1 MICITNVIRF
11 CFLRI
16 QSNKRSQ
23 WWKAGTVHWVNF
35 TISCKKFSKAILR
48 INLYFS
54 LKKKKKKNMKMQLK
68 QKLDILLI
76 AGNGP
81 SLAALVNYC
90 ALLVIWSNSYF
101 IPSTIL
107 FQGFPLNIFT
117 KTFALFLNITNWHG
131 IKFWNYHWARWMQ
144 LWKLQKKQ
152 FTNNHTK
159 GLQGLHLALNNI
171 RKKKKQLDVVL
182 EWTY

>member
-1 MICITNVIRF
+1 
-11 CFLRI
+11 
-16 QSNKRSQ
+16 
-23 WWKAGTVHWVNF
+23 
-35 TISCKKFSKAILR
+35 
-48 INLYFS
+48 
-54 LKKKKKKNMKMQLK
+54 MKMQLK

-117 KTFALFLNITNWHG
+117 KTFALFLNIINWHG

-144 LWKLQKKQ
+144 LWKLQKRQ

-171 RKKKKQLDVVL
+171 RKKKKKTARRGVGMNLLNCMHGKRYVKHECDEEFWYKGEVKRKN
-182 EWTY
+182 EEI